1 MTDTTGY
8 EEWKQK
14 LLPVLEIKADEFEL
28 LGYGEADREEIWKCA
43 VGQVKKKYADESVR
57 LHRFVDELIG
67 LSLNDY
73 MNRLRM
79 ESLKGPDWFAGDK
92 PLNLNEFDEPST

>member
-1 MTDTTGY
+1 MIDTAGY

-14 LLPVLEIKADEFEL
+14 LFPVLEIKADEFEL
-28 LGYGEADREEIWKCA
+28 LGYGKADREEIWKCV
-43 VGQVKKKYADESVR
+43 VGQVEKKYGDEPVR
-57 LHRFVDELIG
+57 LHQFVDELMG

-79 ESLKGPDWFAGDK
+79 ESLKGPDWFSGDE
-92 PLNLNEFDEPST
+92 PLSLDEFDEPSS